1 MNCYATITVIG
12 RDKTGVV
19 ARVTN
24 LLFETK
30 ANIEA
35 LEEQVTRG
43 QFSMTIQA
51 SWLVTVFNEK
61 SLGQGL
67 RALGRDLGLEI
78 KWWFTDPKRPQRM
91 ALMVTREPHCLDA
104 ILESVK
110 SRKLKTEI
118 VAVVG
123 NHRDLKAKVEKAGLP
138 FHHVAWTNRAKA
150 ETKALRILEKAQ
162 ADFVVLARFMKI
174 LSPNFVWRF
183 KNKIIN
189 IHPSLL
195 PGFPGPQPYRQAHEH
210 GVKIAGVTA
219 HFVSMHLD
227 EGPIIAQESFRIKPG
242 MTLKQIVA
250 AGQKL
255 ESKALV
261 NGIRLYLTKQLD
273 VHWGVVK
280 EVYPPGSWR
289 RRLLVEELDVDAAG
303 LGLTLVEAVPERG
316 GEPVRL
322 GRRLRLAKRL
332 ALGRKRITQRTLHQ
346 FGAVNLHWWQR
357 AEFAGEFLRLHFHC
371 LGGGFSLDQFSRQAR
386 HGDCRLAAKALETGL
401 VDDLFAV
408 LLPVLHP
415 QPQHFAALGIAH
427 RADRV
432 GVRHLADIFRV
443 TDRLGDFFL
452 KLVVHFNSACSAGRP
467 SQPQATR
474 HRSRRA
480 VRGHSACRG
489 RDNRPP
495 RRGICSL
502 GDRR

>member
-24 LLFETK
+24 LLFETR

-51 SWLVTVFNEK
+51 SWRATVFNEK

-67 RALGRDLGLEI
+67 RALGRDLGMEI

-150 ETKALRILEKAQ
+150 EVKALRILEKAQ

-189 IHPSLL
+189 IHPSSI
-195 PGFPGPQPYRQAHEH
+195 G
-210 GVKIAGVTA
+210 
-219 HFVSMHLD
+219 
-227 EGPIIAQESFRIKPG
+227 
-242 MTLKQIVA
+242 
-250 AGQKL
+250 
-255 ESKALV
+255 
-261 NGIRLYLTKQLD
+261 
-273 VHWGVVK
+273 
-280 EVYPPGSWR
+280 
-289 RRLLVEELDVDAAG
+289 
-303 LGLTLVEAVPERG
+303 
-316 GEPVRL
+316 
-322 GRRLRLAKRL
+322 
-332 ALGRKRITQRTLHQ
+332 
-346 FGAVNLHWWQR
+346 
-357 AEFAGEFLRLHFHC
+357 
-371 LGGGFSLDQFSRQAR
+371 
-386 HGDCRLAAKALETGL
+386 
-401 VDDLFAV
+401 
-408 LLPVLHP
+408 
-415 QPQHFAALGIAH
+415 
-427 RADRV
+427 
-432 GVRHLADIFRV
+432 
-443 TDRLGDFFL
+443 
-452 KLVVHFNSACSAGRP
+452 SACVGKECS
-467 SQPQATR
+467 
-474 HRSRRA
+474 SRW
-480 VRGHSACRG
+480 
-489 RDNRPP
+489 
-495 RRGICSL
+495 SL
-502 GDRR
+502 YH